1 MLIPPKVGDTV
12 VYTGATDVYRVN
24 GLIYKVV
31 EAQCYEGHVGIEL
44 NRKGLPS
51 VICTHYGLLERPG
64 EGWKDATT
72 LTDTRAE
79 GRVSQGRFTTKDS
92 GERATFASGMVRD
105 TNKGKARFDLLLAEG
120 ISYGNQFLTRVAELF
135 ARGAEKYTDRNW
147 EQANSTE
154 ELGRMKESAFRHFIQ
169 WMSGEDD
176 EDHAAAVVFNLLA
189 YESTITKL
197 TEGDDA

>member
-1 MLIPPKVGDTV
+1 MLTPPNIGDTV
-12 VYTGATDVYRVN
+12 VYIGATDLYRVN
-24 GLIYKVV
+24 GLIYRVV
-31 EAQCYEGHVGIEL
+31 KSQCYNGKVGIEL
-44 NRKGLPS
+44 NREGLSS
-51 VICTHYGLLERPG
+51 VLCTDYALLEPTGRG
-64 EGWKDATT
+64 EEGT
-72 LTDTRAE
+72 LTDTRPE
-79 GRVSQGRFTTKDS
+79 GRISQGRFTTKDS
-92 GERATFASGMVRD
+92 GERASFASGMVRD

-135 ARGAEKYTDRNW
+135 ARGAEKYADRNW

-154 ELGRMKESAFRHFIQ
+154 ELARMKESAFRHFIQ
-169 WMSGEDD
+169 WMSGEED